1 MLTTGRACI
10 RQVLIV
16 AMVAPAIV
24 IAAMTRHL
32 SKDKKLQQR
41 LRSDSS
47 LIPAAV
53 EEFVRLYTP
62 YRGFSRTAVCPVS
75 ISGQQILPEEPI
87 AMTYAAANRDPN
99 QFKDPEKFIL
109 NRENIHTHLGFGRG
123 KHRCAGMV
131 FGRMLLRVFLQVLLR
146 QTKDLDMD
154 GEPEYARL
162 PEVGIIGCPVRFTV

>member
-1 MLTTGRACI
+1 MAFCACI

-16 AMVAPAIV
+16 AMVAPAII

-32 SKDKKLQQR
+32 CQDKELQQR
-41 LRSDSS
+41 LRGDPS

-62 YRGFSRTAVCPVS
+62 YRGFSRTSVCPVT
-75 ISGQQILPEEPI
+75 ISGQEIKPKEPI
-87 AMTYAAANRDPN
+87 AMTYAAANRDPAH
-99 QFKDPEKFIL
+99 FKDPDKFIL

-131 FGRMLLRVFLQVLLR
+131 FGRTMLRVFLQVLFR
-146 QTKDLDMD
+146 QTEDLDMN

-162 PEVGIIGCPVRFTV
+162 PEVGMIGCPVRFTV